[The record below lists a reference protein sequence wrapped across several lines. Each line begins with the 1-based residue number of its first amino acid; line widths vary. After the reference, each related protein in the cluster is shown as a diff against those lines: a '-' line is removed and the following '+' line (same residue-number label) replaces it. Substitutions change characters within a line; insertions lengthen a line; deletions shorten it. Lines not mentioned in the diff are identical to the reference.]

1 MVLINFSHPLTAEQ
15 VQQLTATLGD
25 APDVRLIP
33 VQIDQQQP
41 LEAQVRALVESIG
54 LTPTQWQTEPIIV
67 NPPGL
72 APVAVVL
79 LAELHGRMGLFPAIV
94 RMRPIAGSTP
104 TRFEV
109 AEIINVQQVR
119 ETARQ
124 HREPRLP

>member
-1 MVLINFSHPLTAEQ
+1 MMLINFTHPLTAEQ
-15 VQQLTATLGD
+15 VQQLTSMLGD
-25 APDVRLIP
+25 APDVRHIP

-41 LEAQVRALVESIG
+41 LEAQVRALVDQVG
-54 LTPTQWQTEPIIV
+54 LDPTQWQTEPIVI

-119 ETARQ
+119 ETAREQ
-124 HREPRLP
+124 R